1 MHLFRTM
8 IDLKL
13 NDKTMKKYCAYPIA
27 AVCCILALNGCSKDV
42 LMEFD
47 SDGTPINELRIGTRA
62 GDDATTVTDG
72 RIYIFNNSGECVSVL
87 STDQNAE
94 YTSAKLPAGTYSVYA
109 VGGNDLNRFTL
120 PDQTEAT
127 TTSWLTLEDGK
138 VMDDLL
144 LSNTSVTMEGEDKT
158 LDIELNRK
166 VMSVSS
172 VTIKKVPTDVTAVE
186 VMVSPLYSKVKID
199 GTFDT
204 NDTGESYT
212 FTLTKDADGTT
223 WDYQTAKT
231 LFPSKGK
238 PTITITFKRGEN
250 NATTYSYEA
259 AGAFAANK
267 RVKIEGTYTE
277 SQGVTLTGTL
287 TSEAWGEESN
297 VEFDFDNTNSSQ
309 QGNGNDDNNNN
320 NNTPSGTPVA
330 GETYLGCY
338 VVSVDADAKTAVL
351 LSPKQTNGYTSAA
364 TVNTAVASWAVE
376 GIAGTWRLPTVA
388 EVNIF
393 IVNRSIANPDQGKSM
408 AFYCLSGSSV
418 AAIEISRNYADKYTV
433 KAPVTDFDQI
443 GTSTTYLRPVTD
455 YSYE

>member
-8 IDLKL
+8 TDLKL
-13 NDKTMKKYCAYPIA
+13 NDKTMKKYCAYPIV
-27 AVCCILALNGCSKDV
+27 AVCCLLVLNGCSKDV

-120 PDQTEAT
+120 PNQTEAT
-127 TTSWLTLEDGK
+127 TTSWLRLEDGK

-212 FTLTKDADGTT
+212 FTLTKATDGTT

-250 NATTYSYEA
+250 NATIYSYEA

-351 LSPKQTNGYTSAA
+351 LSPTESNGYNLPSDVNNALDSW
-364 TVNTAVASWAVE
+364 TVD
-376 GIAGTWRLPTVA
+376 GITGTWRLPTVA
-388 EVNIF
+388 EIKIFVPDVVNLELTES
-393 IVNRSIANPDQGKSM
+393 IVY
-408 AFYCLSGSSV
+408 YCSDTSSPMS
-418 AAIEISRNYADKYTV
+418 IEIVRLQNGNYRFKT
-433 KAPVTDFDQI
+433 PTDL
-443 GTSTTYLRPVTD
+443 TSVPILLRPVTD